1 MTVSR
6 RSAHE
11 LFLSLLRT
19 QKLLLVSRGH
29 LPRAHAEVDPTAYP
43 VLFTLTRGPARVTD
57 IARLV
62 QADLSTV
69 SRQVSALAGLGLVT
83 KATDP
88 ADGRAQLIALT
99 ADGLDVAQAITDLR
113 ATWLEDLLRTWEPHE
128 VERLGSLLDRLGDQ
142 LDGWLRGRGAP
153 LPPAPA
159 EIAPNG

>member
-6 RSAHE
+6 GSAHD

-29 LPRAHAEVDPTAYP
+29 LPRADADVDPTAYP
-43 VLFTLTRGPARVTD
+43 VLFTLTRGPARISE
-57 IARLV
+57 IAPLV

-88 ADGRAQLIALT
+88 VDGRAQLIALT
-99 ADGLDVAQAITDLR
+99 APGRAVAQAITDLR
-113 ATWLEDLLRTWEPHE
+113 AAWLEDLLHTWEPHE
-128 VERLGSLLDRLGDQ
+128 VQDLGSLLDRLGDQ
-142 LDGWLRGRGAP
+142 LDGWLRSCGAT

-159 EIAPNG
+159 EIAPSS